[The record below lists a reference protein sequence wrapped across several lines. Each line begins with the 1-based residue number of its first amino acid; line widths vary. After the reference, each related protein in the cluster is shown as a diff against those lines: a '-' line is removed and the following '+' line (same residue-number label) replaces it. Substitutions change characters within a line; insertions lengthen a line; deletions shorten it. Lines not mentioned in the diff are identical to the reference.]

1 MGSYFAAQLAAKR
14 LREQNTGGSI
24 VFIASI
30 SASAALPT
38 QKLGIYG
45 ASKGAIKSLCQQLA
59 VELGPLGI
67 RVNSVSPGFIETEMT
82 KGLAVTNPEIISA
95 FTSATPLQRI
105 GTRDD
110 LKAIV
115 GYLLSDAAAFTTGSD
130 ILITGGLHSGH
141 L

>member
-1 MGSYFAAQLAAKR
+1 MRDQK
-14 LREQNTGGSI
+14 TGGSI

-38 QKLGIYG
+38 QKLGVYG

-95 FTSATPLQRI
+95 FNSATPLQRI
-105 GTRDD
+105 GKRQD
-110 LKAIV
+110 LKTLV

-130 ILITGGLHSGH
+130 IFVTGGLHSGH